1 MDLISI
7 LYHAYLCHKN
17 FIFSDPPR
25 HLESF
30 FIFCD
35 PPHLCTL
42 HYCCAL
48 EFPFHFYFLLF
59 ATHLTLALLDL
70 GPDHFVLI
78 SLFLC
83 APAHPRSTHSC
94 VPRLTPSEYHYNIC
108 LYELQCADS
117 YPIVFGYPC
126 SFSRGC
132 YVRKFDKESQLFA
145 PSSSMTYYHH
155 LEIQTIYSQF
165 LDIFF
170 SMIPIQFSEKIIF
183 CKNDI
188 LGALQYMCY
197 I

>member
-1 MDLISI
+1 MPQ
-7 LYHAYLCHKN
+7 K
-17 FIFSDPPR
+17 
-25 HLESF
+25 
-30 FIFCD
+30 
-35 PPHLCTL
+35 
-42 HYCCAL
+42 
-48 EFPFHFYFLLF
+48 FHFFWPSSPFRIILHFLWPSPPLYPTLLLCPRVSFSFLLF

-70 GPDHFVLI
+70 APDHFVLI

-83 APAHPRSTHSC
+83 PPAHPRSTHSC

-126 SFSRGC
+126 SFSRGY
-132 YVRKFDKESQLFA
+132 YVRKFYEESQLFT

-155 LEIQTIYSQF
+155 LEIQTMYSQF

-170 SMIPIQFSEKIIF
+170 SMIPIKFREKIKF

-197 I
+197 IWHF